1 MRMLMFAKRTAKEV
15 LRDPLTFIFGIGFPV
30 ILLLLLSAIQA
41 NVPVPMFE
49 IEQLV
54 PGIAVFGLSF
64 LTLFS
69 ATLIAQDRQ
78 SELLSRL
85 CSTPMRPID
94 FILGYTLPV
103 LPMALIQSF
112 VCYGLGIVLGLQISV
127 NGLIAALFIV
137 PVSLLYI
144 FLGLAAGSVLTVKQ
158 VGGLC
163 GALLTNLSAW
173 LSGTW
178 FDISLVGKWFEVIAN
193 CLPFVHAVEA
203 GRKILAGSTD
213 GLGLNLLVIGIYIVA
228 CGALSIFAFSKNMRR
243 K

>member
-1 MRMLMFAKRTAKEV
+1 MKMLMFAKRTAKEI
-15 LRDPLTFIFGIGFPV
+15 LRDPLTFIFGLGFPV
-30 ILLLLLSAIQA
+30 ILILLLSAIQS

-49 IEQLV
+49 IGQLV

-78 SELLSRL
+78 SELLARL
-85 CSTPMRPID
+85 CTTPMRPVD
-94 FILGYTLPV
+94 FILGYTLPI
-103 LPMALIQSF
+103 LPMALMQSF
-112 VCYGLGIVLGLQISV
+112 VCYFLGVILGLQISV
-127 NGLIAALFIV
+127 NGFIAALFIV

-144 FLGLAAGSVLTVKQ
+144 FIGLAAGSALTVKQ

-163 GALLTNLSAW
+163 GALLTNVTAW

-178 FDISLVGKWFEVIAN
+178 FDISLVGSWFETIAR

-213 GLGLNLLVIGIYIVA
+213 GLGTNLLVIGIYIVA
-228 CGALSIFAFSKNMRR
+228 CGALSLFTFSKNMRR

>member
-1 MRMLMFAKRTAKEV
+1 M
-15 LRDPLTFIFGIGFPV
+15 
-30 ILLLLLSAIQA
+30 
-41 NVPVPMFE
+41 
-49 IEQLV
+49 
-54 PGIAVFGLSF
+54 
-64 LTLFS
+64 
-69 ATLIAQDRQ
+69 
-78 SELLSRL
+78 
-85 CSTPMRPID
+85 
-94 FILGYTLPV
+94 
-103 LPMALIQSF
+103 
-112 VCYGLGIVLGLQISV
+112 
-127 NGLIAALFIV
+127 
-137 PVSLLYI
+137 SLLYI

-178 FDISLVGKWFEVIAN
+178 FDVSLVGKWFEVIAK

-203 GRKILAGSTD
+203 GRKILAGSTG